1 VSRRSPIAIVLLA
14 ALVSA
19 LVPSS
24 AGAHTLTR
32 TDGNDTKGS
41 LDMAAVRSTHTK
53 SSATFRITTHG
64 AFTNGHIN
72 GENGFF
78 EVDIDTNGDRK
89 LDFIAGILFAAG
101 KMRGVLLRANGS
113 LVTRSLAAKRVSSK
127 AVQVTVP
134 FKKIGKPKSFDFAV
148 FSFFAGSPCSE
159 NKPCIDSIPNR
170 FPLLRQDLT
179 APIVKW
185 RSVPT
190 YSTESRATLAFD
202 VAFSVIDDPHGS
214 GVGRWTLQRRAVGSA
229 TWVNVKSGTDKKP
242 TVTVTGDEGV
252 TYQLRVLAQDKQG
265 NKRFSTI
272 ERTTIPYDDA
282 NGVFDYQGAWTAATG
297 QAGAF
302 LGTLHAGGQDFELSF
317 FVPGGKQLCLLGGTA
332 EGDASASVTVN
343 GTDRGTWTEGTGT
356 APRDVIGCKNVAGL
370 GPTLDVTVT
379 VTSAFALI
387 VDGIVVVR

>member
-1 VSRRSPIAIVLLA
+1 VLSLLPA
-14 ALVSA
+14 
-19 LVPSS
+19 S
-24 AGAHTLTR
+24 AGGHTLTR
-32 TDGNDTKGS
+32 TDGNDTKGP

-64 AFTNGHIN
+64 SFTNSHIN
-72 GENGFF
+72 GENGIF

-89 LDFIAGILFAAG
+89 VDFIAFILYAAG
-101 KMRGVLLRANGS
+101 KMRGVLLRGNGN

-134 FKKIGKPKSFDFAV
+134 FSKIGKPKSFDFAV
-148 FSFFAGSPCSE
+148 FSFFVGSPCSE
-159 NKPCIDSIPNR
+159 NKPCVDSIPNR

-179 APIVKW
+179 APTVKW

-190 YSTESRATLAFD
+190 YSTESGTALSFD

-214 GVGRWTLQRRAVGSA
+214 GVGRWTLQRRAVGSS
-229 TWVNVKSGTDKKP
+229 TWQDVKSGTDKKP
-242 TVTVTGDEGV
+242 SVTVTGDEGT

-272 ERTTIPYDDA
+272 QRTTIPYDDA
-282 NGVFDYQGAWTAATG
+282 NGLFDYQDAWTAVTG

-302 LGTLHAGGQDFELSF
+302 RQTLHAGGHDFELSF
-317 FVPGGKQLCLLGGTA
+317 SVPAGKQLCLLGGTS

-343 GTDRGTWTEGTGT
+343 GDPKGSWTENTGTGSR
-356 APRDVIGCKNVAGL
+356 AVVGCKNVAAL
-370 GPTLDVTVT
+370 GPTLDVTVK
-379 VTSAFALI
+379 VTSGVALI